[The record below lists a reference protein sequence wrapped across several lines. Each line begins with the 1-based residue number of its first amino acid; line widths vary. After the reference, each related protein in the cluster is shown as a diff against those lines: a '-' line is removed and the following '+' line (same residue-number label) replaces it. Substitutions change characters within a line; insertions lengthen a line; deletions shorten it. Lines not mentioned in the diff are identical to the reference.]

1 MKKQI
6 FIIPFIACMLAM
18 FNVKAQNTPIDD
30 FLKKYPSKE
39 GVTTVTMSQQMLQS
53 IFAPPDNSK
62 VNEVTLIGNPSVET
76 SLSSSKIS
84 YSANE
89 IKMNYFT
96 SLQNLNVPEAYSS
109 MSAKRDIP
117 ENLSADWIKNILFSK
132 YRYEKYMEIN
142 NENSIELGYFVKK
155 LNDSINEI
163 VVIRQQKNQFSTIY
177 IKGNIKI
184 EQVDKYLSKIKSALA
199 RMGATNQTD
208 IFPSGHQFAF
218 SMPSFD
224 NINFPNFKE
233 FNFKSSDSDSIFN
246 FKWDDNLKL
255 KMEESMKDMKEKM
268 KDMYQNEDFQ
278 RQIKDAME
286 NAQKRIEDAQRLME
300 DKIKQAEEEQD
311 KSL

>member
-6 FIIPFIACMLAM
+6 FIIPFIACIMAIS
-18 FNVKAQNTPIDD
+18 NVKAQNTPIDD

-163 VVIRQQKNQFSTIY
+163 VVIRQQKNQFSAIY

-199 RMGATNQTD
+199 RMGVTNQTD
-208 IFPSGHQFAF
+208 MFPSGHQFAF
-218 SMPSFD
+218 STPSFD

-255 KMEESMKDMKEKM
+255 RME
-268 KDMYQNEDFQ
+268 
-278 RQIKDAME
+278 
-286 NAQKRIEDAQRLME
+286 
-300 DKIKQAEEEQD
+300 
-311 KSL
+311 KSVDTLFK